1 MSFEIT
7 LLQELVK
14 SNDSLQTIEF
24 NFMEKDF
31 KFYYKYLTL
40 LEKARIEQFCVK
52 RKVTYNPDGTKTETY
67 EKDEEMYPVH
77 LIIEK
82 ALNEDGTKIFSHTNP
97 EHFKLISSLPYDLAS
112 YIAYHFTLDV
122 FGTFNKKKEEE

>member
-82 ALNEDGTKIFSHTNP
+82 ALNEDGVN
-97 EHFKLISSLPYDLAS
+97 ENLIY
-112 YIAYHFTLDV
+112 
-122 FGTFNKKKEEE
+122 KEIN